1 MSVYNVP
8 GTLTLAVTVF
18 EVVALRL
25 LEDSKRSAEKV
36 SAATNIVTS
45 QLKFLPFIK
54 VAILD
59 QLYFER

>member
-1 MSVYNVP
+1 MSVYRVP

-18 EVVALRL
+18 ELVVALRL

-36 SAATNIVTS
+36 SVAAITVTS
-45 QLKFLPFIK
+45 QLKFLLFIN

-59 QLYFER
+59 QFIF